1 MIFSHPHLAAL
12 ALSILAPLAVRAQ
25 NVSFTNNNYPS
36 VLAYGQ
42 SFTLTWSGG
51 GGSVSIGL
59 AQGPE
64 DNLQEVTSITP
75 SYVGGNSYTWTPS
88 SGLPAGAYVFTITE
102 ADNGFENF
110 SPSFCVSTCYPSES
124 STTASA
130 TSIGGSQVSATA
142 PATSATVILGQ
153 PLIFTPYPT
162 TSATGVGAVAASG
175 TGAVYYP
182 GATGAGSTYEGSGN
196 VLEFTGGAM
205 GGRAFGVG
213 AIVAGVLGGMMMML

>member
-1 MIFSHPHLAAL
+1 MEEEARYRLASHRDLKTTSKKLLVSH
-12 ALSILAPLAVRAQ
+12 VR
-25 NVSFTNNNYPS
+25 YPRET
-36 VLAYGQ
+36 A
-42 SFTLTWSGG
+42 T
-51 GGSVSIGL
+51 
-59 AQGPE
+59 A
-64 DNLQEVTSITP
+64 

-142 PATSATVILGQ
+142 PATSARVILGQ